1 MHKEEVNEKI
11 SRLIDADLN
20 YNETLALL
28 KQVQSD
34 DALKAKMCRYQAI
47 SEALKTDQFY
57 QVKSDFSNQIFQA
70 LQQEPT
76 YLLPSFKPQ
85 QHLPSPSKYSNRNK
99 LFAVAASS
107 VAAAI
112 LVGYNIFNDKQINGP
127 QNLAKI
133 STYPAQLVATNSKPD
148 KSKPDRQPLNAQF
161 NDYLQAHN
169 NSVYTNGEA
178 NFQPYAKVTSYDQR

>member
-11 SRLIDADLN
+11 SRLIDADLK
-20 YNETLALL
+20 YDETLTLL

-57 QVKSDFSNQIFQA
+57 QVKSDFSNKVFQEI
-70 LQQEPT
+70 QQEPT
-76 YLLPSFKPQ
+76 YLLPSFKPK
-85 QHLPSPSKYSNRNK
+85 QHLPSHSKYSNRSK
-99 LFAVAASS
+99 IFAVAAST

-112 LVGYNIFNDKQINGP
+112 LVGYNTMNEKQINGP
-127 QNLAKI
+127 QNLAEN
-133 STYPAQLVATNSKPD
+133 STYPSQLLANSKPE